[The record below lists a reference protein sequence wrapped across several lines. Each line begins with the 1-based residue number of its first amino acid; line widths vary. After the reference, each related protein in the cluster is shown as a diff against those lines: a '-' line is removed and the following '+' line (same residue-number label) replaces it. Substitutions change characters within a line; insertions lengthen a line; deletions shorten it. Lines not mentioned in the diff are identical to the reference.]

1 LCDNN
6 QNDCHSEENDEYAH
20 LIPENSFLKVDENV
34 FKDINLYKILLNKER
49 KPYNTKI
56 KLTPFQK
63 IVEIKKSA
71 KLKIHEK
78 SKDNNFINKTI
89 GEMKILKLDQKDFNL
104 NSNHLKSRGS
114 NNKDR
119 ISIIRKFQGIQIKE
133 NSERFFHRSLIE
145 DQPSPLITEGIL
157 TSEKKENNFNETN
170 LSAKVSL
177 NNKVQP
183 ENVNNKK
190 DYTNYYKCLRESVF
204 FRNFESEY
212 DKMKPQEI
220 SLNNQECQTKL
231 NLVNNKTAIL
241 LNNSIPS
248 ITEKLNNESYLAAKE
263 SNVKIKE
270 NQEFHQKVFP
280 FKKILDKNSICS
292 YNFISNQNKKSSG
305 LFDYNLKKN
314 NKIKK
319 NDFENSK
326 STLTHRYIVEDPDS
340 IINSNGKIKK
350 KPSNFNNYYS
360 ANNNKLIDKTKN
372 ERMYSFKD
380 N

>member
-6 QNDCHSEENDEYAH
+6 QNYSHFQKNDEYAN
-20 LIPENSFLKVDENV
+20 LIPENSFLKVDENI

-63 IVEIKKSA
+63 KVEVKKSD
-71 KLKIHEK
+71 KLKIYEK
-78 SKDNNFINKTI
+78 SKENNFFNKSI
-89 GEMKILKLDQKDFNL
+89 REMKILKIDHKDFYFNL
-104 NSNHLKSRGS
+104 NHLNSKGS

-119 ISIIRKFQGIQIKE
+119 ISIIRKLQRIQIKE

-145 DQPSPLITEGIL
+145 DQLSPLITEGIF

-170 LSAKVSL
+170 LSAKENL

-183 ENVNNKK
+183 ENINNKK
-190 DYTNYYKCLRESVF
+190 DYTDYYKCLRGSVF

-212 DKMKPQEI
+212 DSLKPQEI
-220 SLNNQECQTKL
+220 SMNNQECQTKL
-231 NLVNNKTAIL
+231 NLVNNKTTIV
-241 LNNSIPS
+241 LNNSFPS
-248 ITEKLNNESYLAAKE
+248 ITEKLDNESYLATKE
-263 SNVKIKE
+263 SNVNIKE
-270 NQEFHQKVFP
+270 NQEFHQKILP
-280 FKKILDKNSICS
+280 FKKILDKNTTCS
-292 YNFISNQNKKSSG
+292 YNYIGDQNKKSSG
-305 LFDYNLKKN
+305 LFDYNLNKN

-319 NDFENSK
+319 NDLENSK
-326 STLTHRYIVEDPDS
+326 SSLTHRYIVEDRDP

-360 ANNNKLIDKTKN
+360 AN
-372 ERMYSFKD
+372 D